1 MIRKPQFKHKC
12 ASTIKINDE
21 KSGSFNNEME
31 LDMNENGCYYLKPVA
46 DTAQRTIFD
55 SDFQSGMNKPE
66 SDKED
71 DSDIIDGTFKELPG
85 NSTPALP
92 CNNDSGSKDE
102 SDAPA
107 EAEDKPENNTENAP
121 DSPETDENGTDNI
134 SSADEDNDAEIDATE
149 ALFGTDGNGKED
161 SDEPSDNYGYDD
173 PEEE

>member
-1 MIRKPQFKHKC
+1 
-12 ASTIKINDE
+12 
-21 KSGSFNNEME
+21 
-31 LDMNENGCYYLKPVA
+31 
-46 DTAQRTIFD
+46 
-55 SDFQSGMNKPE
+55 MNKPE

-92 CNNDSGSKDE
+92 CNDDSGSKDE

-107 EAEDKPENNTENAP
+107 EGKDSTENAP
-121 DSPETDENGTDNI
+121 DSPETDETGLDNI

-149 ALFGTDGNGKED
+149 ALFGTDGDNNGE
-161 SDEPSDNYGYDD
+161 SDEPGDDYDYDN